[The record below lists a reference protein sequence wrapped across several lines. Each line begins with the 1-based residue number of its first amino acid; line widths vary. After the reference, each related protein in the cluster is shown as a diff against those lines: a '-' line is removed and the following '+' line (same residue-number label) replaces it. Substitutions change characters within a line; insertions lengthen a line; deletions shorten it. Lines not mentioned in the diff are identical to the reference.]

1 MISDKESRKIK
12 FFSLKDLLGSEAEQQ
27 VRKLRK
33 ALFFE
38 RVNIE
43 AKRTVLAY
51 NFLRSKRKRNVV
63 LTLSRTRQKRP
74 GCSKILEERSEAK
87 GIGPI
92 LSKNEG
98 KTNRCIPKIL
108 ENETERSELFK
119 NFTRSKQNEHLR

>member
-1 MISDKESRKIK
+1 MQTISLTRNLENQYG
-12 FFSLKDLLGSEAEQQ
+12 GSAASASVIQL
-27 VRKLRK
+27 VK
-33 ALFFE
+33 
-38 RVNIE
+38 IE
-43 AKRTVLAY
+43 AKIKGHSLTGLISIIYKRNKYVVLVY

-74 GCSKILEERSEAK
+74 GCYKILEERSEAK

-108 ENETERSELFK
+108 ENETERSELF
-119 NFTRSKQNEHLR
+119 

>member
-1 MISDKESRKIK
+1 MIYSIFLLISDKESRKIK
-12 FFSLKDLLGSEAEQQ
+12 FFFSERF
-27 VRKLRK
+27 VGKRSGTTRSKIK
-33 ALFFE
+33 KSLFFE

-51 NFLRSKRKRNVV
+51 NFLRSKRKRNIV

-74 GCSKILEERSEAK
+74 GCYKILEERSEAK

-108 ENETERSELFK
+108 ENETERSELF
-119 NFTRSKQNEHLR
+119 